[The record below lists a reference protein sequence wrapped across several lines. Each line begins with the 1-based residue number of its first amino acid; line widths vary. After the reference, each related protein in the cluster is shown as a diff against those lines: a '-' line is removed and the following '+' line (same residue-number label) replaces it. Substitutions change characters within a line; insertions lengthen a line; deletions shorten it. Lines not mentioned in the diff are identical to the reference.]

1 MILSFDNFM
10 QLTKHIKFELQQVRV
25 IFAQSLLELLSHLFF
40 NGQIARGKLLRD
52 NLQNVEAVV
61 EMRVSVQEFA
71 EAGDWQVFQAVVVSN
86 CEHVF
91 C

>member
-40 NGQIARGKLLRD
+40 NCQIARGKLLRD

-61 EMRVSVQEFA
+61 EMRVSIQEFA
-71 EAGDWQVFQAVVVSN
+71 EAGD
-86 CEHVF
+86 
-91 C
+91 